1 MDMSK
6 NKLIFIGVC
15 AVLLF
20 IAVVFAVVSLFT
32 AGDEIDE
39 YVDKKPK
46 LAPDTTIA
54 KRVPYGGTDPILSES
69 TGSLTVFEPEGGWQ
83 LTESTPG
90 RFQIQIPSDWVVAK
104 ESFYGAMLEA
114 YEKEGEFGLVI
125 FRETGIGEDMTLA
138 AWLDAQGIDR
148 ELTPQFISGYPG
160 VSFSSAREGSEQGV
174 VITTFAMVGDSVFEI
189 ICSINTNGYTEEDV
203 DLCRTIFETMKFF

>member
-46 LAPDTTIA
+46 PAPDTTIA

-83 LTESTPG
+83 LVESADG
-90 RFQIQIPSDWVVAK
+90 RFQIRIPSDWVVAK

-114 YEKEGEFGLVI
+114 YDKEGLFWAMIYSESNLDGKSLSDWVTEQNI
-125 FRETGIGEDMTLA
+125 TGE
-138 AWLDAQGIDR
+138 QSS
-148 ELTPQFISGYPG
+148 FFVNGYPG
-160 VSFSSAREGSEQGV
+160 ILFYQYRAGENKGIVLRE
-174 VITTFAMVGDSVFEI
+174 VISIDGDFYDIFCGINKNVYFDEDIEFCKSI
-189 ICSINTNGYTEEDV
+189 IGGI
-203 DLCRTIFETMKFF
+203 KFF